1 MNPEFLPQDIK
12 YLAVS
17 KSSSFQSH
25 MSPLQLA
32 VDRDSPSEAWWRLRW
47 VANCSLVIAILG
59 SNTTF
64 LFQVDGLETEV
75 SALKA
80 LVITSTPSNPGPGNH
95 LHQSHHRVT
104 SDTSLGD
111 AASSPSS
118 PARQRQDRDSVDS
131 GASGG
136 EADRHIDPVLRQEYL
151 SWKKS
156 PDMKESNQFL
166 ARIYREDVEPCLQF
180 PAADLSSAVR
190 AAIHANTLC
199 LVPCKPDTQ
208 ENPRSCALLQQ
219 PRTVRYRLRLDGDT
233 DTEYFICQLARN
245 RLASVC
251 DFLTYC
257 RWH

>member
-1 MNPEFLPQDIK
+1 
-12 YLAVS
+12 
-17 KSSSFQSH
+17 

-32 VDRDSPSEAWWRLRW
+32 VDSPSGAWWRLRW
-47 VANCSLVIAILG
+47 VANLVALLLIIILG
-59 SNTTF
+59 TNSS

-111 AASSPSS
+111 TASSPSS

>member
-1 MNPEFLPQDIK
+1 M
-12 YLAVS
+12 
-17 KSSSFQSH
+17 
-25 MSPLQLA
+25 
-32 VDRDSPSEAWWRLRW
+32 
-47 VANCSLVIAILG
+47 
-59 SNTTF
+59 
-64 LFQVDGLETEV
+64 

-111 AASSPSS
+111 TAAASPSS

-166 ARIYREDVEPCLQF
+166 ARIYREDVEPCLKF